1 MRNISVFFFA
11 LYFKAM
17 PNSKDFYKGIFFHV
31 IPVRIIF
38 LWLSHFEFCL
48 EVFDNFPDQGGWS
61 KAYSY
66 LFLGD
71 HTDRLESGPQ
81 FDKKPMY
88 LGCYVMY
95 FKLFLTYTH
104 LFITI
109 SNVICFN
116 PIAIPIPNDC
126 VVIFSS
132 FYKNISG
139 SCQSNQ
145 DEK

>member
-1 MRNISVFFFA
+1 MLFLFV
-11 LYFKAM
+11 LYFYDYPILSFVWKF
-17 PNSKDFYKGIFFHV
+17 S
-31 IPVRIIF
+31 IIF
-38 LWLSHFEFCL
+38 QIKVV
-48 EVFDNFPDQGGWS
+48 EVKHTLTCFSEIIQTGWRAVRS
-61 KAYSY
+61 
-66 LFLGD
+66 LI
-71 HTDRLESGPQ
+71 
-81 FDKKPMY
+81 KKPMY